1 MDKITV
7 ENQPGWSRRVGA
19 AGYSA
24 MRDAMATV
32 LRNKSE
38 PVGSVAMRESV
49 KLRRFNLTEDHE
61 HG

>member
-7 ENQPGWSRRVGA
+7 ENQPGWSERVGVA
-19 AGYSA
+19 RYSA
-24 MRDAMATV
+24 MRDAMITV
-32 LRNKSE
+32 LSNKSE